1 MVNMHKTEH
10 EIAPSRIEK
19 RSGTTRTNALPPTY
33 RHLIRANKESN
44 ATIADHHAGQADLAL
59 ILHEGFLTPTA
70 LDARGRSTSRKGRD
84 HSNFYHVEDIE
95 VPRTAPPIPF
105 NLVVVKLPKANW
117 VVDEREAI
125 PPEARHVGTPA
136 FLQARIQAYKSI
148 PPQRILALRLH
159 YLPEHTIPAFE
170 PIRSESVKAF
180 LTSKEIGKLTQKDF
194 QQKTDADL
202 LAHLR
207 KTIARTTRK
216 PLAIHSKES
225 SNGIEV
231 KVPWLELAIA
241 TARKKGVPVYGWNG
255 DLIE

>member
-1 MVNMHKTEH
+1 MVNVHKTEH
-10 EIAPSRIEK
+10 DLVPSRIEK
-19 RSGTTRTNALPPTY
+19 PRGTTRTNALPPTY
-33 RHLIRANKESN
+33 THLIRANKESN
-44 ATIADHHAGQADLAL
+44 ATIADHHASQEHLAL

-84 HSNFYHVEDIE
+84 HSNFYHVEESE
-95 VPRTAPPIPF
+95 VAHTAPPIPF
-105 NLVVVKLPKANW
+105 NLVVVKLPKTKW

-136 FLQARIQAYKSI
+136 FLQARIQTYKSI
-148 PPQRILALRLH
+148 PPYRILALKLH
-159 YLPEHTIPAFE
+159 YRPEHAMPTFE
-170 PIRSESVKAF
+170 PIRSKSVKAF
-180 LTSKEIGKLTQKDF
+180 LTSRKIGKLTQKDF
-194 QQKTDADL
+194 HQKTDAEL

-207 KTIARTTRK
+207 KTIARTTRR
-216 PLAIHSKES
+216 PLTIHSKES
-225 SNGIEV
+225 SEGIEV